1 MRSYNLYLL
10 IKVSRYFNP
19 VSFLIFY
26 YNCSGS
32 STTAESS
39 TINAR
44 WIRSTP
50 PGFYSSKLAL
60 THTLNQTVNH
70 YPKPMPHMCCA
81 SLRLPI
87 VLTLQIYFCRSTQ
100 STFTLLSKLRIT
112 LQQKIVFFEFFYA
125 VTGSNFY
132 AVTGSNFGAV
142 TGSNFYAVTGSNP
155 LRCYWK
161 QLLRCYWKQLLPLL
175 LEATLA
181 LLSKATLH
189 YISNI
194 CIYFFSHKKPMAHI
208 ISIHKYIYTQVW
220 INII

>member
-19 VSFLIFY
+19 ISFLIFY

-60 THTLNQTVNH
+60 THTQTHTLNQTVNH
-70 YPKPMPHMCCA
+70 TLTYAPMCCA
-81 SLRLPI
+81 SLQLPI

-100 STFTLLSKLRIT
+100 SAFTLLSKLRIT

-125 VTGSNFY
+125 VTGSNF
-132 AVTGSNFGAV
+132 GAV
-142 TGSNFYAVTGSNP
+142 TGSNFYAVTGSNF
-155 LRCYWK
+155 YAVTGSNFGAVI
-161 QLLRCYWKQLLPLL
+161 
-175 LEATLA
+175 ESNFTL
-181 LLSKATLH
+181 
-189 YISNI
+189 YIYI
-194 CIYFFSHKKPMAHI
+194 CIYFFSHKNQWYT
-208 ISIHKYIYTQVW
+208 SLVYSSIYTQVW